1 MLRLAL
7 LAPIAAV
14 LALAACGSD
23 DPPMESARASTP
35 VPTPTATPE
44 PVATGSSAPGG
55 VKLTVVRSDFGRIVA
70 NGPGKAFYLF
80 DKERRGRSECYGACA
95 KAWPPVFAGGRPM
108 AGKGIDPDLI
118 GTTRRR
124 SGRRQLTYDGQPMY
138 YYVHDAPGRVLC
150 HDVVEFG
157 GRWLVIRP
165 DGTPAP

>member
-1 MLRLAL
+1 MLRHAL
-7 LAPIAAV
+7 LVSIAVA

-23 DPPMESARASTP
+23 DPPLEPVRASTP
-35 VPTPTATPE
+35 VPSPAATPE
-44 PVATGSSAPGG
+44 PSARARG

-70 NGPGKAFYLF
+70 NGRGKAFYLF
-80 DKERRGRSECYGACA
+80 DKERLGRSECYGACA
-95 KAWPPVFAGGRPM
+95 MAWPPVFAGGRPR
-108 AGKGIDPDLI
+108 AGKGIEPDLI

-165 DGTPAP
+165 DGRPAP

>member
-1 MLRLAL
+1 MPRHASLV
-7 LAPIAAV
+7 PIAAA
-14 LALAACGSD
+14 LALAACGGD
-23 DPPMESARASTP
+23 GPPMETVRASTP
-35 VPTPTATPE
+35 VPTP
-44 PVATGSSAPGG
+44 VATESSARARG

-70 NGPGKAFYLF
+70 NGRGKAFYLF

-108 AGKGIDPDLI
+108 AGTGIDRELI

-150 HDVVEFG
+150 HDVFEFG

>member
-1 MLRLAL
+1 M
-7 LAPIAAV
+7 
-14 LALAACGSD
+14 
-23 DPPMESARASTP
+23 
-35 VPTPTATPE
+35 
-44 PVATGSSAPGG
+44 
-55 VKLTVVRSDFGRIVA
+55 RSDFGRIVA
-70 NGPGKAFYLF
+70 NGRGKAFYLF

-95 KAWPPVFAGGRPM
+95 KAWPPVFAGGRPR

-165 DGTPAP
+165 DGTPAPALLRVIRSPALAPRPRA